1 MTHAQ
6 DVCQFER
13 ELCEWFAAKG
23 FANFVVTAQV
33 GNVEALASE
42 LESIRKELPRDRSYL
57 QNAFSKL
64 VDQFEKHMRLKSAGG
79 PGIPFTLTAV
89 ERSTC
94 ISMLFYLLAMDL
106 RKNDSGER
114 ALLIDK
120 ILNENG
126 PA

>member
-33 GNVEALASE
+33 GNTEVLASE
-42 LESIRKELPRDRSYL
+42 LDSIRKEIPRDRSYL

-64 VDQFEKHMRLKSAGG
+64 VDQFEKHMRMKSAAG
-79 PGIPFTLTAV
+79 PGIPFTLTAI

-106 RKNDSGER
+106 RKTDSGER
-114 ALLIDK
+114 ALLIEK
-120 ILNENG
+120 ILNDDG
-126 PA
+126 PT